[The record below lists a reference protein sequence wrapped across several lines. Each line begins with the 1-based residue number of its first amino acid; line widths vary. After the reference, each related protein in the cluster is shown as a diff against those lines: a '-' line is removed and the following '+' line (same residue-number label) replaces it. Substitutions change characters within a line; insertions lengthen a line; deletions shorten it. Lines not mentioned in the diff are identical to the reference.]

1 MHESGGFR
9 HGHAT
14 CFAVRFQD
22 QADVFG
28 EACGLEHDSRF
39 RLYRLILQ
47 ALADTRFVE
56 RVSHAL
62 QNRPEIENLQA
73 MACMSQKKNGPRM
86 RPVCFGASSADLL
99 VDSDHLARAVM
110 IASATFFGASE

>member
-1 MHESGGFR
+1 MHESGSFR

-73 MACMSQKKNGPRM
+73 MACMSQKKNGPR
-86 RPVCFGASSADLL
+86 
-99 VDSDHLARAVM
+99 
-110 IASATFFGASE
+110 